1 MSIFRRNKQNLAP
14 ATASVAGD
22 NGEHQHDDV
31 GAEINALERAKDE
44 DRAMQAAEALE
55 TYRLTPGAKSLLDR
69 ALDNI
74 ASNDGAN
81 IEDPD
86 FKLTVKSRAALIDA
100 AGNDLTVAI
109 AAVVDSCGDDAKAI
123 SGIVYSIGYNV
134 LKQAVFF
141 ANLDYRRYLDPRADF
156 DLTPYM
162 RTKVEDEA
170 LGASDGSF
178 ESDERSEQRDA
189 PPGLD
194 STIDREWMYFRD
206 IYGSTVEITEDVFAA
221 SLDDL
226 RIYLQL
232 MVEAFGWD
240 PERPMAFA
248 NVAEKDGSFTPIT
261 SAQQALDHTEV
272 QRKLR
277 LRERQAKDNARVL
290 AAAERAKAALARAGK
305 R

>member
-1 MSIFRRNKQNLAP
+1 MNLFGRKTQLSA
-14 ATASVAGD
+14 ATASVAGE

-31 GAEINALERAKDE
+31 AAEINALEKAKDE
-44 DRAMQAAEALE
+44 DRTMQAAEALE
-55 TYRLTPGAKSLLDR
+55 TYQLTPGAKSLIDR

-74 ASNDGAN
+74 SKNDGTQ

-86 FKLTVKSRAALIDA
+86 FRLTVQSRAALINA
-100 AGNDLTVAI
+100 SGNDLSVAI
-109 AAVVDSCGDDAKAI
+109 SAVVDSCGDDAKAI
-123 SGIVYSIGYNV
+123 SGIVYSICYNV
-134 LKQAVFF
+134 LKNAVFA

-178 ESDERSEQRDA
+178 ESDERSEFRDA

-206 IYGSTVEITEDVFAA
+206 IYGSTVEITEDIFAA
-221 SLDDL
+221 SLDDV

-232 MVEAFGWD
+232 TVEAFGWD

-248 NVAEKDGSFTPIT
+248 NVAEKDGTFTPIT

-277 LRERQAKDNARVL
+277 MRERQAKDNARVL
-290 AAAERAKAALARAGK
+290 AAAERAKAALARAAK